1 MAAESEV
8 ERDHLLQCRDD
19 AATAGLGRV
28 VEQIVGAPV
37 PQITESIGDC
47 VQHVPK
53 ERVQNRDGELIGV
66 VPVPQITDDI
76 GEVT

>member
-1 MAAESEV
+1 M
-8 ERDHLLQCRDD
+8 DD
-19 AATAGLGRV
+19 
-28 VEQIVGAPV
+28 
-37 PQITESIGDC
+37 

-76 GEVT
+76 GEVTQRAPERMHVRVGEQLVDIVCALDLGEYRRDDSACSF